1 MDPLSVFWRIFS
13 RLIRIKL
20 VAVGIVFVSVGAI
33 SGLLW
38 LTQLG
43 WQPATG
49 VVVSAVRSGSG
60 YDGIVDVTRGGVT
73 TTVKMELYLSKAGG
87 PKPGMTLSLVQNPR
101 KPTDVALTAA
111 ATTRAMPTFGFLA
124 GGLLMIWLGFGA
136 RLPRR
141 RDSAPLPPRTAA
153 TTYAW
158 RKPPEPTCQAAARPA
173 AVVDTSRARL
183 HAAATDNRRS
193 FGRRGTAGS
202 AAIGEGPS

>member
-1 MDPLSVFWRIFS
+1 MDALSVFWRVFS

-20 VAVGIVFVSVGAI
+20 VAVGIVLVGVGAI

-60 YDGIVDVTRGGVT
+60 YDGVVDVTRDGIT
-73 TTVKMELYLSKAGG
+73 TTVKMELYRSKSGG
-87 PKPGMTLSLVQNPR
+87 PKPGMTLSLVQNPGR
-101 KPTDVALTAA
+101 PTDVALTAA
-111 ATTRAMPTFGFLA
+111 ATTRAVPTFGFLA

-141 RDSAPLPPRTAA
+141 EQVFTQVPQRTPA
-153 TTYAW
+153 TTQPAY
-158 RKPPEPTCQAAARPA
+158 QATARPA

-183 HAAATDNRRS
+183 QAASADNRRA
-193 FGRRGTAGS
+193 FGRRGA
-202 AAIGEGPS
+202 